1 MTFIAQ
7 NRLELSLVK
16 AATDPAHRP
25 QFYRELAHAD
35 LFIAQEGP
43 PPEQSGSLILE
54 KGRSIEVRNIDWN
67 GTTYIPVFSSL
78 QQLQAALSEPSAYIA
93 MSAIEFMEITRGAHL
108 MLNPGADYG
117 KELPAEEIASI
128 LDGSIW
134 EPSERRVAKDAQE
147 VLIGRPANYPN
158 ELATALSQYFSTQKP
173 VRRAFLAQVFNPKHD
188 EKPHTLIA
196 IEVHGDWDRIVAG
209 AGLVARN
216 VSVPDPPVDFM
227 QMTGLGGLED
237 YFRQDS
243 KPFYRRRRFGIF

>member
-7 NRLELSLVK
+7 NELERAFVK

-25 QFYRELAHAD
+25 QFYRELVRAD

-43 PPEQSGSLILE
+43 PPEQSGSRVLQEGQSIHV
-54 KGRSIEVRNIDWN
+54 RSIDWN

-93 MSAIEFMEITRGAHL
+93 ISAIEFMKITRGANL
-108 MLNPGADYG
+108 LLNHGSAYG

-134 EPSERRVAKDAQE
+134 EPSDRWEVKEAQE
-147 VLIGRPANYPN
+147 VLIGQPANYPT
-158 ELATALSQYFSTQKP
+158 ELATALSRYFRTQKP
-173 VRRAFLAQVFNPKHD
+173 VSRAFLAHVMNPKHD

-196 IEVHGDWDRIVAG
+196 IEVHGDWDRIVAE

-227 QMTGLGGLED
+227 QMTGRGGLED
-237 YFRQDS
+237 YFRHDS